1 MDSTDQKETLRPA
14 FPDRDEP
21 KISFGLP
28 FPEACAKH
36 VESTFKASRVYIIAS
51 KSLSKNTNALV
62 SLQAALGDKVVGTR
76 IGMKSHT
83 LWSEVVEIVQD
94 ARNARADFLVTLGA
108 GSLSDGAKIVAL
120 ALANDVSTFDD
131 LGALSSSGSKK
142 PSINPPTIPIISIP
156 TSLSGGEYTNHAG
169 GTHDKTHQKHSFG
182 DPIKGPRLVILD
194 AALSTTTPPSVWLS
208 TGIRAVDHCVECICS
223 LKGTP
228 ETDETAEKGL
238 KKLVPGL
245 LRCKHDGQNVEARHE
260 CQLGVVDASRSMGL
274 VPMGGSHGIGHQLGP
289 LGVGHGETSC
299 IMLPSVCKFNVKV
312 NGDRQKKV
320 TDILWGDKEIA
331 KVLQNLK
338 VDRQA
343 ELGDVL
349 TAIIGELGMPRS
361 LKDVGVGKDKI
372 DGLAENSLK
381 DRWCKTNPIPL
392 EEKGQIMEILNMASG
407 YS

>member
-1 MDSTDQKETLRPA
+1 MTSTDATETLRPA

-36 VESTFKASRVYIIAS
+36 VESTFNASRVYIIAS
-51 KSLSKNTNALV
+51 KSLSKTTGALV
-62 SLQAALGDKVVGTR
+62 SLQAALGDKVIGTR

-83 LWSEVVEIVQD
+83 LWSEVVEIIQD
-94 ARNARADFLVTLGA
+94 ARNVDADLLVTLGA

-120 ALANDVSTFDD
+120 ALANDVFTFED
-131 LGALSSSGSKK
+131 LGTLASSSPGRS
-142 PSINPPTIPIISIP
+142 SINPPAIPIISIP

-169 GTHDKTHQKHSFG
+169 GTHDKTHQKHMFG

-194 AALSTTTPPSVWLS
+194 AALSTTTPSSVWLS

-223 LKGTP
+223 LKSTP
-228 ETDETAEKGL
+228 ETDETAAKGL
-238 KKLVPGL
+238 KKLIPGL
-245 LRCKHDGQNVEARHE
+245 LRCNYDGQDVDARHE
-260 CQLGVVDASRSMGL
+260 CQLGVIDASRAMGL

-299 IMLPSVCKFNVKV
+299 IMLPSVCKFNAKV
-312 NGDRQKKV
+312 NSDRQKKV
-320 TDILWGDKEIA
+320 IDILWGDKVVE
-331 KVLQNLK
+331 KVLQKWK

-343 ELGDVL
+343 ELGTVL
-349 TAIIGELGMPRS
+349 NAIIGELGMPRT
-361 LKDVGVGKDKI
+361 LKDVGIGKDKL

-381 DRWCKTNPIPL
+381 DPWCKSNPIPL
-392 EEKGQIMEILNMASG
+392 EEKRQVMEILDMASG